1 MNLEESFFLGKLPQ
15 FMPSAG
21 PSATT
26 ADAAEFVDQTWVYG
40 QNQYPGGCN
49 PNYSY
54 SFAVRAC
61 LGVYTETGTAGAV
74 VAGDPMCVYNA
85 GQDEQLRVGNYSG
98 VLDK

>member
-61 LGVYTETGTAGAV
+61 LGRLHRERDRRRGGRRGPHVR
-74 VAGDPMCVYNA
+74 
-85 GQDEQLRVGNYSG
+85 L
-98 VLDK
+98 